1 MIGANSMGVQFW
13 WFYDVIAA
21 AVILLCIFLIVR
33 KGLVKASITLTG
45 FVIAAVTAFSACG
58 PIAETM
64 YEQSARNSNFKKL
77 DLTLESVDFIDDL
90 GNYIETL
97 GYEVRVDNDQLRK
110 AFEDKNDPEEKIYQY
125 VNNINGKKV
134 DEEKNFINKL
144 HEGYAVVISNYVAKR
159 MNEYSAEYTAEAI
172 RKNPEQIFELYEL
185 LQDQDTKRPAS
196 KYISDNFLQKPYAT
210 QTKLIAFLLIFVG
223 IVIVTIV
230 IVVSTGK
237 NSAPLVG
244 FVPNAISGI
253 LSIACGAI
261 VIVAIAAVI
270 RLNVV
275 LGSNKML
282 FFNHEVIE
290 NTYVFKY
297 FYELV
302 SGL

>member
-1 MIGANSMGVQFW
+1 
-13 WFYDVIAA
+13 
-21 AVILLCIFLIVR
+21 
-33 KGLVKASITLTG
+33 
-45 FVIAAVTAFSACG
+45 
-58 PIAETM
+58 
-64 YEQSARNSNFKKL
+64 
-77 DLTLESVDFIDDL
+77 
-90 GNYIETL
+90 
-97 GYEVRVDNDQLRK
+97 
-110 AFEDKNDPEEKIYQY
+110 
-125 VNNINGKKV
+125 
-134 DEEKNFINKL
+134 
-144 HEGYAVVISNYVAKR
+144 
-159 MNEYSAEYTAEAI
+159 
-172 RKNPEQIFELYEL
+172 
-185 LQDQDTKRPAS
+185 
-196 KYISDNFLQKPYAT
+196 SDNFLQKPYAT

-230 IVVSTGK
+230 IVASTGK

-282 FFNHEVIE
+282 FFNHDVIE